1 MLGYITEYIPTEHHI
16 YGSSRLG
23 TQNYRRPDES
33 EIFSRNTGDKNYE
46 LSNHLGN
53 VLAVVS
59 DRKITPNPQPKIV
72 KGDLFEDPRNPGWL
86 GLNGSD
92 LVVNGNRQLSI
103 TFNDSTAVQGATR
116 DLNVR
121 SRSTVFFTLKV
132 SKGPDAAALPP
143 GLQFQVFGYK
153 NFSSVLYSTPVPAN
167 GIVSASFEVT
177 NDEMLTVA
185 LTATAQQPASIL
197 LNNFYAYTLE
207 QSLANNV
214 TLFNPDVLAYTD
226 YDPFG
231 MLIPNRHDETG
242 NYRYGFQG
250 QEQDDEVKGEG
261 NSINYTFRMHDP
273 RVGRFFAVDPLTKK
287 YPYYSSYQFSGNR
300 LIDMIELE
308 GLEPANNPKS
318 PGIKEL
324 KAALVVDN
332 IKSGAVLH
340 DNKEN
345 SLDYINPFDS
355 PENGLLGQYAF
366 SWGDINYKT
375 DTKKNSADKFNMY
388 VSSESMFYVNES
400 NSNRYSNYEA
410 MVVATLM
417 KNFVSGEGPENYN
430 FPLNGLISSQFW
442 SSDILNN
449 AFNDF
454 KKGTLKNGESRQYNF
469 GAKELAKDTF
479 INGTIFNITGLVGS
493 GQITIKK
500 TSTEIQ
506 ITIFNITSLSSGDL
520 IKNPSDDNTWSKSY
534 VRDPEKITPY
544 GNISQTFNLS
554 VPLR

>member
-1 MLGYITEYIPTEHHI
+1 
-16 YGSSRLG
+16 
-23 TQNYRRPDES
+23 
-33 EIFSRNTGDKNYE
+33 
-46 LSNHLGN
+46 
-53 VLAVVS
+53 
-59 DRKITPNPQPKIV
+59 
-72 KGDLFEDPRNPGWL
+72 
-86 GLNGSD
+86 
-92 LVVNGNRQLSI
+92 
-103 TFNDSTAVQGATR
+103 
-116 DLNVR
+116 
-121 SRSTVFFTLKV
+121 
-132 SKGPDAAALPP
+132 
-143 GLQFQVFGYK
+143 
-153 NFSSVLYSTPVPAN
+153 
-167 GIVSASFEVT
+167 
-177 NDEMLTVA
+177 
-185 LTATAQQPASIL
+185 
-197 LNNFYAYTLE
+197 
-207 QSLANNV
+207 
-214 TLFNPDVLAYTD
+214 
-226 YDPFG
+226 
-231 MLIPNRHDETG
+231 
-242 NYRYGFQG
+242 
-250 QEQDDEVKGEG
+250 
-261 NSINYTFRMHDP
+261 
-273 RVGRFFAVDPLTKK
+273 
-287 YPYYSSYQFSGNR
+287 
-300 LIDMIELE
+300 MIELE